1 MRKLLLLITLLV
13 GALASTA
20 VAHDRHDERRDDR
33 GHHHDRGHHRG
44 HALPQTIA
52 LPAGFQPEG
61 IASKGKRLYVGSL
74 VDGAIWA
81 GSAKRGSGAV
91 LVPGHPGRSAAGIE
105 VVGSR
110 LLVSGGASGAIYVYD
125 RRTGADVASHDVG
138 GTFINDVTTLRGS
151 AYFTDSQKPVIYAL
165 PKSGI
170 GTPVTVPITGDLV
183 HGAGFNANGIEAVRG
198 RLVTVQSST
207 GKLFTVDPAT
217 GVSREIDLGGAT
229 LPAGD
234 GLLAKGRTVLVVQ
247 NTLNRIAVVRLSRDL
262 RSGRVVRTI
271 TDPDFDVPTTITFAR
286 HALWAVNARFSTPP
300 TPTTPYDVVRVG

>member
-1 MRKLLLLITLLV
+1 
-13 GALASTA
+13 
-20 VAHDRHDERRDDR
+20 
-33 GHHHDRGHHRG
+33 
-44 HALPQTIA
+44 
-52 LPAGFQPEG
+52 
-61 IASKGKRLYVGSL
+61 
-74 VDGAIWA
+74 
-81 GSAKRGSGAV
+81 
-91 LVPGHPGRSAAGIE
+91 
-105 VVGSR
+105 
-110 LLVSGGASGAIYVYD
+110 
-125 RRTGADVASHDVG
+125 VASHDVG
-138 GTFINDVTTLRGS
+138 GTFINDVTTLRGN

-183 HGAGFNANGIEAVRG
+183 YGAGFNANGIEAVRG

-234 GLLAKGRTVLVVQ
+234 GLLAKGRTLLVVQ

-271 TDPDFDVPTTITFAR
+271 SDPDFDVPTTITFAR
-286 HALWAVNARFSTPP
+286 HALWAVNARFGTPP